1 MNTKARVAAVT
12 AALVLVAGCNSL
24 HRRDKPLRD
33 PVQLPG
39 APRLEPGPPA
49 STVPSMTGPMPSPMS
64 MTTPEPQTSGR

>member
-1 MNTKARVAAVT
+1 MNTTARLAAVT
-12 AALVLVAGCNSL
+12 TALVLVTGCNSL

-39 APRLEPGPPA
+39 APSLEPGPPP

-64 MTTPEPQTSGR
+64 MTTPLPQTGGR